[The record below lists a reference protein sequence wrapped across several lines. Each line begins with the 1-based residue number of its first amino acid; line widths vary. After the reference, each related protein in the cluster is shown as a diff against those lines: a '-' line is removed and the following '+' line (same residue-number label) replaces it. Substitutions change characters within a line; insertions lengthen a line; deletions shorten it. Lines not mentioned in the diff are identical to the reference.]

1 MRNVL
6 AMKSL
11 IKSACVVGVACLFSA
26 CSDSAE
32 GVWVGE
38 CCNDTIGGSKS
49 GIKMS
54 MRQDGDKVEGV
65 LVLQDELYGS
75 GHFVGYINGKDVTIR
90 SEGDTQTFVNITWT
104 GKMKDG
110 VYKGTYRVEP
120 TPSAALLGK
129 QVQKGTFDLRRQ

>member
-1 MRNVL
+1 MEVVL
-6 AMKSL
+6 TMKSL
-11 IKSACVVGVACLFSA
+11 FNMMSVVALASLLPA

-32 GVWVGE
+32 GVWLGE

-54 MRQDGDKVEGV
+54 MKQKEDKVEGV

-75 GHFVGYINGKDVTIR
+75 GHFVGYVNGKDVTIR

-129 QVQKGTFDLRRQ
+129 QVQKGTFILHKQ

>member
-1 MRNVL
+1 
-6 AMKSL
+6 MKSL
-11 IKSACVVGVACLFSA
+11 FNMMSVVALASLLPA

-32 GVWVGE
+32 GVWQGE

-54 MRQDGDKVEGV
+54 MKQKEDKVEGV

-75 GHFVGYINGKDVTIR
+75 GHFVGYVNGKDVTIR

-129 QVQKGTFDLRRQ
+129 QVQKGTFILHKQ

>member
-1 MRNVL
+1 MVVVAGML
-6 AMKSL
+6 AS
-11 IKSACVVGVACLFSA
+11 

-32 GVWVGE
+32 GVWLGE

-49 GIKMS
+49 GVKMS
-54 MRQDGDKVEGV
+54 VKQNEDKIEGI
-65 LVLQDELYGS
+65 LILQDNLYGS
-75 GHFVGYINGKDVTIR
+75 GHFVGYINGKDLTIR

-129 QVQKGTFDLRRQ
+129 QVQKGTFIMRRQ

>member
-1 MRNVL
+1 MERVL

-11 IKSACVVGVACLFSA
+11 FKSVCVLAVAGLLSA

-54 MRQDGDKVEGV
+54 MKQKGDKVEGV
-65 LVLQDELYGS
+65 LVLQDDLYGS

-129 QVQKGTFDLRRQ
+129 QVQKGTFHLQRQ

>member
-1 MRNVL
+1 MEALFRMMMMT
-6 AMKSL
+6 A
-11 IKSACVVGVACLFSA
+11 VAGGLSS

-32 GVWVGE
+32 GVWMGE
-38 CCNDTIGGSKS
+38 CCNDTIGGTKC
-49 GIKMS
+49 GVKMS
-54 MRQDGDKVEGV
+54 MKQDDDKLEGV
-65 LVLQDELYGS
+65 LVLMDDLYGS
-75 GHFVGYINGKDVTIR
+75 GHFIGYVNGKDVTIR

-129 QVQKGTFDLRRQ
+129 QVQRGTFIMHKQ

>member
-1 MRNVL
+1 MEVVL
-6 AMKSL
+6 TMKSL
-11 IKSACVVGVACLFSA
+11 FNMMSVVALASLLPA

-32 GVWVGE
+32 GVWQGE

-54 MRQDGDKVEGV
+54 MKQKEDKVEGV

-75 GHFVGYINGKDVTIR
+75 GHFVGYVNGKDVTIR

-129 QVQKGTFDLRRQ
+129 QVQKGTFILHKQ

>member
-1 MRNVL
+1 MNGILTMKALFKTGGLL
-6 AMKSL
+6 A
-11 IKSACVVGVACLFSA
+11 VACILSA

-32 GVWVGE
+32 GVWLGE

-49 GIKMS
+49 ALKATMK
-54 MRQDGDKVEGV
+54 QTGDKVEGV
-65 LVLQDELYGS
+65 LMLQDDLYGS
-75 GHFVGYINGKDVTIR
+75 GHFVGYINGKDLTIR

-129 QVQKGTFDLRRQ
+129 KVQMGTFIMRRQ

>member
-1 MRNVL
+1 
-6 AMKSL
+6 MKAL
-11 IKSACVVGVACLFSA
+11 FRMMMMTAVAGLLSS

-32 GVWVGE
+32 GVWMGE
-38 CCNDTIGGSKS
+38 CCNDTIGGTKC
-49 GIKMS
+49 GVKMS
-54 MRQDGDKVEGV
+54 VKQEGDKLEGV
-65 LVLQDELYGS
+65 LVLMDDLYGS
-75 GHFVGYINGKDVTIR
+75 GHFIGYVNDKDVTIR

-129 QVQKGTFDLRRQ
+129 QVQRGSFIMHKQ

>member
-1 MRNVL
+1 MEVVL
-6 AMKSL
+6 TMKSL
-11 IKSACVVGVACLFSA
+11 FNMMSVVALACLLPA

-32 GVWVGE
+32 GVWQGE

-54 MRQDGDKVEGV
+54 MKQKEDKVEGV

-75 GHFVGYINGKDVTIR
+75 GHFVGYVNGKDVTIR

-129 QVQKGTFDLRRQ
+129 QVQKGTFILHKQ